1 MPNIKLASELRFGG
15 TNSIGGEIQM
25 TGDRSAFVIRQIVE
39 LPAQLDQLQQEAEAE
54 GRNMISML
62 RDEWRSGANRFD
74 RPGEILALGTVDGEI
89 AGIGGTTQDFMDSN
103 WLRMRRFYVR
113 PAFRRRGV
121 DRQIALF
128 VLNHAMTF
136 DRPIVLYSAGS
147 DAELFWPTI
156 GFIPIERENTTHIFP
171 GKQ

>member
-1 MPNIKLASELRFGG
+1 
-15 TNSIGGEIQM
+15 M
-25 TGDRSAFVIRQIVE
+25 TGDRSAVVIRQIVE

-54 GRNMISML
+54 GLDMISML

-74 RPGEILALGTVDGEI
+74 RPGEILAIGTVDGVI
-89 AGIGGTTQDFMDSN
+89 AGIGGTTQDFMDSS
-103 WLRMRRFYVR
+103 WIRMRRFYVR
-113 PAFRRRGV
+113 PAYRRRGV
-121 DRQIALF
+121 GRQIALF

-136 DRPIVLYSAGS
+136 DRPIVLYSANP

-156 GFIPIERENTTHIFP
+156 GLIPIERENTNHIFH